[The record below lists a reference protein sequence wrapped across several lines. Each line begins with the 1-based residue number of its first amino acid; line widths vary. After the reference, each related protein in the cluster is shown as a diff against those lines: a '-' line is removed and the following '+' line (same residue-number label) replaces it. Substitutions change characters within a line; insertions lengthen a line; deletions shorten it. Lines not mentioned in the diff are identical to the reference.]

1 MKSIFLELP
10 FPPSANQYWRYYQG
24 RVLKSRVAKSYIK
37 AVGLSWLTMKKEG
50 FPKDCRLD
58 MEIQVFPKDRRARD
72 LDNLLKITLDS
83 LEAAKVFENDKQV
96 DRIKIVRREQHPE
109 GKMLVL
115 IKPIEKGK

>member
-1 MKSIFLELP
+1 MGHALTPIFLELP
-10 FPPSANQYWRYYQG
+10 FPPSANQYWRYYKG

-37 AVGLSWLTMKKEG
+37 AVGLSWMTMKKEG
-50 FPKDCRLD
+50 
-58 MEIQVFPKDRRARD
+58 FPKDRRARD

-96 DRIKIVRREQHPE
+96 DAIRIVRREQHPE

-115 IKPIEKGK
+115 IKPIEKEK

>member
-1 MKSIFLELP
+1 MTPIFLELP

-37 AVGLSWLTMKKEG
+37 AVGLTWLTMKKEG

-83 LEAAKVFENDKQV
+83 LEAAKVFQNDKQV
-96 DRIKIVRREQHPE
+96 DTIRIVRREQHPE
-109 GKMLVL
+109 GKMLIL
-115 IKPIEKGK
+115 IKPIEKEK